1 MISLRNCW
9 KLTILFFLVKAPT
22 QGSSRRMTTSI
33 DAFVLNSMP
42 STAPIEQ
49 GLSIRATRGEYDGTD
64 STLAT
69 SFTTATF
76 SSTAITA
83 TTRGGDSIYVRSLS
97 QQINDGIQE
106 DDVEIESAAVVNS
119 LGSREDLDC
128 MLGLAPPVA
137 ESHSPITV
145 QSAATA
151 SVEPLSLASASVGTS
166 ILSTAAVAPAR
177 TLRSRRDVGPLGSFS
192 EHRPLANPV
201 VSFTSS
207 DVFSVP
213 PEILGAGD
221 SITMPDE
228 LDNIS
233 DIADVFA
240 DRALRHWREDYEK
253 RLEALQK
260 RWGAE

>member
-1 MISLRNCW
+1 M
-9 KLTILFFLVKAPT
+9 
-22 QGSSRRMTTSI
+22 
-33 DAFVLNSMP
+33 
-42 STAPIEQ
+42 
-49 GLSIRATRGEYDGTD
+49 
-64 STLAT
+64 
-69 SFTTATF
+69 
-76 SSTAITA
+76 
-83 TTRGGDSIYVRSLS
+83 S
-97 QQINDGIQE
+97 QPINDGDHE
-106 DDVEIESAAVVNS
+106 DDEELVNAAVVNS
-119 LGSREDLDC
+119 FGKREDLDC
-128 MLGLAPPVA
+128 MLGLSPPVA

-145 QSAATA
+145 QSAANA

-177 TLRSRRDVGPLGSFS
+177 SLRSRRDIGPPGSFN

-233 DIADVFA
+233 DIADVFN
-240 DRALRHWREDYEK
+240 DRARRWREDYEK
-253 RLEALQK
+253 RLEAIQK
-260 RWGAE
+260 RWE